1 MRQRPQ
7 NSFRQMIVHKSEQVN
22 TMHAVKKQQ
31 SAISLLMF
39 ALLVSCSQPPEGDNE
54 AQGQNLST
62 ASETSEDTL
71 TNAAPPL
78 GVDEVD
84 PSDERLNRPGA
95 GRDLTLA
102 VKDDPAVM
110 DALVGSWAMSKEG
123 CNSGEA
129 IGFFPD
135 GTYGLEGE
143 GGQWV
148 LAGDILRFEAVK
160 FFELGVEGETSAT
173 RDPVKLLAIDATSM
187 RWQYGDGVRSKFVRC
202 PPDR

>member
-1 MRQRPQ
+1 MRLRPQ

-31 SAISLLMF
+31 SVISLLML
-39 ALLVSCSQPPEGDNE
+39 ALLVSCSQPPEGDNG
-54 AQGQNLST
+54 AQSQNLST
-62 ASETSEDTL
+62 SSETSEDAP
-71 TNAAPPL
+71 TNAAPSS

-84 PSDERLNRPGA
+84 PSDERLNSPGA
-95 GRDLTLA
+95 GRDPTLA

-110 DALVGSWAMSKEG
+110 DALVGSWAVSTEG

-143 GGQWV
+143 GGRWV
-148 LAGDILRFEAVK
+148 LAGDILTFEAVT
-160 FFELGVEGETSAT
+160 FFELGLEGETSAT
-173 RDPVKLLAIDATSM
+173 RDPVKLLAIDATGM

-202 PPDR
+202 PPNP